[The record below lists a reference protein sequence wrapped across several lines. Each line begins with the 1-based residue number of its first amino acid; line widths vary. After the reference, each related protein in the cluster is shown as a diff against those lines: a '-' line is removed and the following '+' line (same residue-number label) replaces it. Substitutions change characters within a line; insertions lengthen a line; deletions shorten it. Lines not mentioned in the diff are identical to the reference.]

1 MTCNQSQTELMNL
14 AARGTKL
21 SGALADHVSTCSEC
35 RKAWDDLVLAASAL
49 ATLPRERAPVRAVQ
63 TVRRQVLGEL
73 QAEANRR
80 RVQLGLA
87 VGFGL
92 LSAAVSLA
100 VLGVRI
106 DLAGRSA
113 WAIAAGGLAWVAMF
127 VVAFWVLLKPRSGL
141 EDLRGLIVSG
151 LGAMAI
157 FLVADQF
164 LPLTKVVQF
173 CYASSW
179 AREHLGL
186 LGVQGA
192 FFLVGTI
199 YALVPLFLLSVATG
213 KRYRSGPLK
222 GGLIAGGMFF
232 FLLAPAIFIQCSAFT
247 AGALLGWLGGAV
259 IGSTVGGVA
268 GYWLYRHTQAGR
280 V

>member
-268 GYWLYRHTQAGR
+268 GYWLYRRAQAGR

>member
-1 MTCNQSQTELMNL
+1 MNL

-222 GGLIAGGMFF
+222 GGLIAGGMFC

-268 GYWLYRHTQAGR
+268 GYWLYRRAQAGR

>member
-213 KRYRSGPLK
+213 KRYRSGPLQ